1 MRFSKLLFS
10 YFLEIFY
17 IFSQVL
23 HSEKLLVLIPFLFD
37 FKKDLKD
44 LLRNTVAFVMHL
56 KSFEEQQ
63 IK

>member
-23 HSEKLLVLIPFLFD
+23 HSEKLLDLIPFLFD
-37 FKKDLKD
+37 FTKDLKD

>member
-1 MRFSKLLFS
+1 MAFPKLLFS
-10 YFLEIFY
+10 YFLEVFY
-17 IFSQVL
+17 IFTQVL
-23 HSEKLLVLIPFLFD
+23 HSEKLLVLIPFLFH

-56 KSFEEQQ
+56 KSFEEQP

>member
-1 MRFSKLLFS
+1 MTFSKLLFS

-23 HSEKLLVLIPFLFD
+23 HSEKLLVLITFLFD

>member
-1 MRFSKLLFS
+1 MTFSKLLFS

>member
-1 MRFSKLLFS
+1 MTFSKLLFS

-44 LLRNTVAFVMHL
+44 LLRNTVAFVMYL